1 MNIDD
6 KIRKLLAVAECESA
20 SDAER
25 ATALHQAARL
35 AEKHSIDIDALGK
48 EATQFGATSLAVFAK
63 RVPGWVSPVNA
74 ILNEF
79 FNVRIYR
86 CRRDK
91 EIDQSPYVSVQYEYF
106 AFGCLPSRSVAVYVF
121 VFLSREFH
129 RLALLNKSVGKVGFY
144 RSLAIGLCSRM
155 RQLKDGCTTEERGDM
170 LIVSG
175 RLESVFKVA
184 SEGFGNLPKPRGVD
198 LSREAYE
205 LGKQIE
211 IKPALAGDHV
221 LRIEN

>member
-48 EATQFGATSLAVFAK
+48 EATQFGATTLAVFAK
-63 RVPGWVSPVNA
+63 RVPAWVSPVNS

-86 CRRDK
+86 HRYSTA
-91 EIDQSPYVSVQYEYF
+91 IDDFPYVSVQNEYF
-106 AFGCLPSRSVAVYVF
+106 AFGCVPSRFVAVYVF
-121 VFLSREFH
+121 VFLRREFH
-129 RLALLNKSVGKVGFY
+129 RLALLHKSVGNVGFY
-144 RSLAIGLCSRM
+144 RSLASGLASRM
-155 RQLKDGCTTEERGDM
+155 RQLKDGCTTEERGSM

-175 RLESVFKVA
+175 RLESEFRVA
-184 SEGFGNLPKPRGVD
+184 SEGFGKLPKLRDVD
-198 LSREAYE
+198 LSHEAYE
-205 LGKQIE
+205 LGKQIS
-211 IKPALAGDHV
+211 IKPALAGEHV